1 MMQRWMPFIILALS
15 ASFFI
20 RAQGGASYLLSQ
32 TNRLRREQGLPAYV
46 IHSAL
51 TAAAHQQAS
60 WMAAT
65 GRISHTQDDGAGPRE
80 RARQAGYPTS
90 WVSENIYMGGDPSP
104 QSAWNFW
111 LTSSIHYAGLV
122 SPYYDSIGIGQASG
136 GGRHA
141 FVMVFGNSS
150 GRRPQVDSNQPSRA
164 NQPPSY
170 VLGIDAVGNIMHQIQ
185 PGHTA
190 GDIALIYGYSWDD
203 IPYMLEINNMTDDD
217 LRQLEVGSVFL
228 VPPQDGTFTPT
239 AAPTA
244 PSATPTALHS
254 TIPAPT
260 VSPSPSSM
268 PVRGLTVRAIPT
280 QTLTPAAQP
289 GAAADGLSPTQLVLT
304 AAVIIQ
310 VGIIAAASLALMRQL
325 R

>member
-1 MMQRWMPFIILALS
+1 MPFIILALS

-20 RAQGGASYLLSQ
+20 RAQGSASYLLSQ
-32 TNRLRREQGLPAYV
+32 TNRLRHEKGLPAYV

-60 WMAAT
+60 WMALT

-90 WVSENIYMGGDPSP
+90 WVSENIYMGGDSSP

-150 GRRPQVDSNQPSRA
+150 GRRPQADPDQSNGA

-170 VLGIDAVGNIMHQIQ
+170 VLGIDAAGNIMHQIQ
-185 PGHTA
+185 PGHTL

-203 IPYMLEINNMTDDD
+203 IPYMMEINNMTSD
-217 LRQLEVGSVFL
+217 LLEIGSVFL

-244 PSATPTALHS
+244 PSATPTVLHS
-254 TIPAPT
+254 TTPAPT
-260 VSPSPSSM
+260 VSPSPSSL
-268 PVRGLTVRAIPT
+268 PIRGLTVQAIPT
-280 QTLTPAAQP
+280 QTLTPTARP
-289 GAAADGLSPTQLVLT
+289 GASADGPSPTQLVLT
-304 AAVIIQ
+304 AAAVIQ
-310 VGIIAAASLALMRQL
+310 VGIIAAASLALIRQL

>member
-20 RAQGGASYLLSQ
+20 RAQGSVSYLLSQ
-32 TNRLRREQGLPAYV
+32 TNRLRHEKGLPAYV

-122 SPYYDSIGIGQASG
+122 SPYYDSIGIGQSSG

-150 GRRPQVDSNQPSRA
+150 GRRPQADSNQPNRA

-170 VLGIDAVGNIMHQIQ
+170 VLGIDAAGNIMHQIQ
-185 PGHTA
+185 PGHTL

-203 IPYMLEINNMTDDD
+203 IPYMMEINNMTSD
-217 LRQLEVGSVFL
+217 LLEIGSVFL

-244 PSATPTALHS
+244 PSATPTASYS
-254 TIPAPT
+254 TTPTAT
-260 VSPSPSSM
+260 VSPSPSSL
-268 PVRGLTVRAIPT
+268 PIRGLTVRAIPT
-280 QTLTPAAQP
+280 QTLTPTARP
-289 GAAADGLSPTQLVLT
+289 GASADGPSPTQLVLT
-304 AAVIIQ
+304 AAAVIQ